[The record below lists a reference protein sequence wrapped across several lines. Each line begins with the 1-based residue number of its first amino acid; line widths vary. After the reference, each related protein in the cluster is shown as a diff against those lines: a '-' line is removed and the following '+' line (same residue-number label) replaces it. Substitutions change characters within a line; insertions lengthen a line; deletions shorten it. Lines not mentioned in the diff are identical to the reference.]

1 MDKIKYDF
9 SVETLGEC
17 KVRSPIELSHEHG
30 DFRATYV
37 KDTSF
42 VRNLVNVF
50 EDDKGDANDMS
61 NLMEKAGPR
70 ENIYFNPAH
79 VTAGICTCGGL
90 CPGLNDVI
98 RAVVRCLWNR
108 YGVRRIR
115 GIRFGYKGFFTEQ
128 GFNTVDLNPDNVDT
142 IHKIGGSF
150 LGTSRGGGDR
160 VTDIVDSIERL
171 NINVMFIIGGD
182 GTQRGALDIA
192 NEIDRR
198 GLKIAVVGIPKT
210 VDNDLQF
217 IDRSFGCET
226 AVQKATQAINSC
238 HMEAHSQINGIG
250 LVKLMGRESG
260 FIATAAAIA
269 SHEANFCLIPEVPF
283 DMDGPNGFLA
293 HLQERLEKRHHAVI
307 VVAEGA
313 GQELLTTTNQTDA
326 SGNKKLADIGI
337 FLRDKITEY
346 FANKS
351 FHINLK
357 YIDPS
362 YEVRASVTTAN
373 DSIYCERLGNNAV
386 HAAMAGK
393 TKIVIGLV
401 HDKYVHIPITMATL
415 KRNTVDPE
423 SSLWRD
429 CLDATLQP
437 VYMVNNINTVTEYQR
452 KTAEEANLKAIARL
466 EKVNGMGKK

>member
-198 GLKIAVVGIPKT
+198 GLKITVVGIPKT

-217 IDRSFGCET
+217 IDRSFGFET